1 MSTAAKLAASYFN
14 YGASL
19 YYRLM
24 ELAGCPGGAN
34 TLGIC
39 NSLDDEQEYFAARK
53 NDEAVKA
60 ERSKE
65 RKSEE
70 KKIDK
75 NTAKE
80 GKQYHA
86 GEFGG
91 DKYDEATPARKRK
104 TLSSEMEE
112 EDDDTEH
119 DGPSVQRRRSSRVAL
134 PSRRVMESMET
145 GAAFDEDDVDSDL
158 ALFFDDEDEYE

>member
-65 RKSEE
+65 RKSEKRRSRRIRQ
-70 KKIDK
+70 KKEN
-75 NTAKE
+75 NTTQESLAETSMTRRRRHENERLSVQKW
-80 GKQYHA
+80 K
-86 GEFGG
+86 
-91 DKYDEATPARKRK
+91 KK
-104 TLSSEMEE
+104 TMIPNTTVRPCKE
-112 EDDDTEH
+112 ED
-119 DGPSVQRRRSSRVAL
+119 RVEL
-134 PSRRVMESMET
+134 LCHQ
-145 GAAFDEDDVDSDL
+145 DE
-158 ALFFDDEDEYE
+158 